1 MPGGSRMTR
10 RSQGRPNIPHLHEA
24 TIGCQN
30 VVLANQKLLPRF
42 PILLPI
48 LDLACIPCC
57 MSHIQS
63 TSLNLL
69 VIDVSKKYLSQPGNQ
84 TKKKNKIS
92 TPFPNSPTRQGTGKP
107 SVGFIIWA
115 ASVSSMVSL
124 ANSKRSALSPRTDFL
139 TQQAAR
145 IFEHSQ
151 WNQW

>member
-84 TKKKNKIS
+84 TKKKKQDLN
-92 TPFPNSPTRQGTGKP
+92 PLPQLPNSPRHWQAIGWIHHLGRLCELYGVIGKLEE
-107 SVGFIIWA
+107 
-115 ASVSSMVSL
+115 VSS
-124 ANSKRSALSPRTDFL
+124 LS
-139 TQQAAR
+139 
-145 IFEHSQ
+145 E
-151 WNQW
+151 N